1 MNAAD
6 YRAMLKR
13 RIDSELDARIE
24 DWFPGLPRV
33 HAESL
38 RAIMAD
44 GKRLRGCLAC
54 LVAKALGGR
63 IERALPAALAIE
75 LVQAASLVHDDFV
88 DGDAQRRGRAAAWT
102 WLTPRRA
109 VLAAD
114 IMFATALERMARLG
128 AAECGTLAHAIA
140 TMARGAFDEVLDE
153 QSAYARMIRC
163 KTGSLFAAAAR
174 LGALAAAA
182 APSQL
187 DAASDF
193 GMCLGEAY
201 QVADDRA
208 DVVELRDKPGLQEA
222 MRHAIALH
230 IERAQAALERFPDNE
245 CTRMLRDMP
254 AEFVSSM
261 APA

>member
-13 RIDSELDARIE
+13 RIDAELDARIE
-24 DWFPGLPRV
+24 DWFPGLGRG
-33 HAESL
+33 HAEAL

-102 WLTPRRA
+102 WLSPRRA

-114 IMFATALERMARLG
+114 LMFATALERMARLG
-128 AAECGTLAHAIA
+128 AAEAGTLALAIA
-140 TMARGAFDEVLDE
+140 TMARGAFDEALDE
-153 QSAYARMIRC
+153 RSAYAHMIRC

-174 LGALAAAA
+174 LGALAAGAA
-182 APSQL
+182 APQL
-187 DAASDF
+187 QAASDF
-193 GMCLGEAY
+193 GMCVGEAY
-201 QVADDRA
+201 QLADDLA
-208 DVVELRDKPGLQEA
+208 DRIDLRDRPALQAA
-222 MRHAIALH
+222 MRQEVALH
-230 IERAQAALERFPDNE
+230 IERAQAVLERFPDNE
-245 CTRMLRDMP
+245 CTRLLRDLP
-254 AEFVSSM
+254 AELVSAL

>member
-13 RIDSELDARIE
+13 RIDAELGARIE
-24 DWFPGLPRV
+24 EWFPGLPRA
-33 HAESL
+33 HLEAL
-38 RAIMAD
+38 GAIMAD

-75 LVQAASLVHDDFV
+75 LVQAASLVHDDLV
-88 DGDAQRRGRAAAWT
+88 DGDGQRRGRAAAWT

-114 IMFATALERMARLG
+114 VMFATALERMARQG
-128 AAECGTLAHAIA
+128 SAEVGTLARAIA
-140 TMARGAFDEVLDE
+140 SMARGAFDEVLDQQAE
-153 QSAYARMIRC
+153 YARVNRW
-163 KTGSLFAAAAR
+163 KTGSLFAAAGR
-174 LGALAAAA
+174 LGALAAGAA
-182 APSQL
+182 ASQV
-187 DAASDF
+187 DAAGEF
-193 GMCLGEAY
+193 GMSVGEAY
-201 QVADDRA
+201 QVADDLADGVLGDAARA
-208 DVVELRDKPGLQEA
+208 E
-222 MRHAIALH
+222 IALH